1 MATITCKCTGVQ
13 IEFFTNNDLFRL
25 ECCCH
30 DCTAA
35 LWYANKRG
43 GPAPP
48 IHQCLDSSWFPNAF
62 TIAAGEKKLGAFQNF
77 ENADTTRFYCT
88 ECWSVLFA
96 DHPAYAKQLVVTQV
110 MNYQEFAGLTDVE
123 LMPLQARHLVKDLS
137 AEQLAALPAWR
148 GGPSHVYQGPADN
161 LLAQFGA
168 IKAAGQEGAEMNAQI
183 LLRKIGG
190 AFVPTGEARLSE
202 ASPTFRQKMAKPAA
216 VGESK
221 RPPRNARNS

>member
-1 MATITCKCTGVQ
+1 MATITCKCTSVQ

-35 LWYANKRG
+35 LWYAHKRG

-62 TIAAGEKKLGAFQNF
+62 KIVTGEEKLGAFLNF

-88 ECWSVLFA
+88 DCWSVLFA

-110 MNYQEFAGLTDVE
+110 MNYQEFEGLTNAE
-123 LMPLQARHLVKDLS
+123 LMPLQARHFLKDLS
-137 AEQLAALPAWR
+137 AEQLAALPVWR
-148 GGPSHVYQGPADN
+148 GDSSHVYPSAADI
-161 LLAQFGA
+161 LLAQFRA

-183 LLRKIGG
+183 LLGKIGG
-190 AFVPTGEARLSE
+190 AFIPTGEARLSE
-202 ASPTFRQKMAKPAA
+202 GSPTRRQQLAKPTA
-216 VGESK
+216 GS
-221 RPPRNARNS
+221 P

>member
-1 MATITCKCTGVQ
+1 MATITCKCTSVQ
-13 IEFFTNNDLFRL
+13 IEFFTTNDLFRL

-35 LWYANKRG
+35 LWYAHKRG

-62 TIAAGEKKLGAFQNF
+62 QIVTGEEKIGAFLNF

-88 ECWSVLFA
+88 DCWSVLFA

-110 MNYQEFAGLTDVE
+110 MNYQEFEGLDKAE
-123 LMPLQARHLVKDLS
+123 LMPLQARHFLKDLS

-148 GGPSHVYQGPADN
+148 GDPSHVYQGAADL
-161 LLAQFGA
+161 LLAQFRA

-183 LLRKIGG
+183 LLGKIGG
-190 AFVPTGEARLSE
+190 AFIPTGEARLSE
-202 ASPTFRQKMAKPAA
+202 GSPTRRQRIAKPAA
-216 VGESK
+216 GS
-221 RPPRNARNS
+221 A